1 MDLLAYVANQIGT
14 FLPERFVISRI
25 GRIFLYGLVVL
36 SIYYYWIDIIAFGM
50 RGNLRPVEAS

>member
-36 SIYYYWIDIIAFGM
+36 SIYYYWLDIIAFW
-50 RGNLRPVEAS
+50 NAW